1 MMTAIPIFNVKIK
14 LLGLDNR
21 TIYNVISILKSHSK
35 YLPLRIDPDY
45 IIIYKDKVT
54 ITLSE
59 NTFNSHSHREI
70 TAEYFIRQD
79 GLMPLITLKRKKL

>member
-1 MMTAIPIFNVKIK
+1 MKVVPIFNVKIK
-14 LLGLDNR
+14 LLGLDSR
-21 TIYNVISILKSHSK
+21 TIYSVVTLLKRHSK

-45 IIIYKDKVT
+45 IFIYSDKVT

-59 NTFNSHSHREI
+59 NTFNNHSHREI
-70 TAEYFIRQD
+70 PAEYFIRQD